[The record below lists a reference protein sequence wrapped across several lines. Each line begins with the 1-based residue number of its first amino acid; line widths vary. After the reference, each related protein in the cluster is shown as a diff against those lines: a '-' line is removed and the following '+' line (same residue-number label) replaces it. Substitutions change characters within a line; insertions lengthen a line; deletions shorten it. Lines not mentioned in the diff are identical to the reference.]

1 VIRRLR
7 RLGIVASVCALAL
20 GAIGCD
26 QFNGG
31 GWLQSST
38 GEEKATFAVHGKC
51 EEAQDPLFG
60 QVAVLYEGKLQYND
74 HGADVRFHGDV
85 EPFFIEFQA
94 DSCKELARPK
104 PPPGEGNTV
113 VRFVGTY
120 RPQPSGVPGE
130 FTGTVADNGEPGFEG
145 DTFSINVLTGQYAG
159 YENTGPLQGGNT
171 QVK

>member
-1 VIRRLR
+1 M
-7 RLGIVASVCALAL
+7 ASVCALAL

-38 GEEKATFAVHGKC
+38 GEDKATFAVHGKC

-85 EPFFIEFQA
+85 ELFILDIEV
-94 DSCKELARPK
+94 DSCKELAQS
-104 PPPGEGNTV
+104 TV
-113 VRFVGTY
+113 VRFVGNY

-130 FTGTVADNGEPGFEG
+130 FTGTVRDNGEPGFEG
-145 DTFSINVLTGQYAG
+145 DTFSISVLTGQYAG